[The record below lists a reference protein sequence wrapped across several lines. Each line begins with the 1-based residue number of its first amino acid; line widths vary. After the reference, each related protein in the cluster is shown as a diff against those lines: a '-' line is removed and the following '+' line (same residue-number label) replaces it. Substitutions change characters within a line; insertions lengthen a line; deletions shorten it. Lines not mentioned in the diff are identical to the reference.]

1 MGAEG
6 FRIGQAAEAL
16 GVRVET
22 LRRWE
27 SQGKLRTERTGG
39 GQRLVPAEELSRLL
53 AERRA
58 KDASGPA
65 TSLRNRFP
73 GIVVRIQKDK
83 VAATVEIMA
92 GPHRILS
99 LLTREA
105 VDELGLQPGSE
116 VVANVKA
123 TNVSVD
129 VPRR

>member
-1 MGAEG
+1 MQDG

-27 SQGKLRTERTGG
+27 SEGKLRTERTEG
-39 GQRLVPAEELSRLL
+39 GQRIVPADELSRLL

-58 KDASGPA
+58 KQASGPA
-65 TSLRNRFP
+65 SSLRNRFP
-73 GIVVRIQKDK
+73 GVVVNVEKDG

-105 VDELGLQPGSE
+105 VDELDLRPGSE

-123 TNVSVD
+123 TNVSVE
-129 VPRR
+129 VQR

>member
-1 MGAEG
+1 MQDG

-27 SQGKLRTERTGG
+27 SEGKLRTERTEG
-39 GQRLVPAEELSRLL
+39 GQRIVPADELSRLL

-58 KDASGPA
+58 NQASGPA
-65 TSLRNRFP
+65 SSLRNRFP
-73 GIVVRIQKDK
+73 GVVVNVEKDG

-116 VVANVKA
+116 VVACVKA
-123 TNVSVD
+123 TNVSVE
-129 VPRR
+129 VSRG

>member
-1 MGAEG
+1 MQDG

-27 SQGKLRTERTGG
+27 SEGKLRTERTEG
-39 GQRLVPAEELSRLL
+39 GQRIVPADELSRLL

-58 KDASGPA
+58 KQASGPA
-65 TSLRNRFP
+65 SSLRNRSP
-73 GIVVRIQKDK
+73 GVVVNVEKDG

-105 VDELGLQPGSE
+105 VDELDLRPGSE

-123 TNVSVD
+123 TNVSVE
-129 VPRR
+129 VQR

>member
-1 MGAEG
+1 MDEG

-27 SQGKLRTERTGG
+27 SEGKLRTERTKG
-39 GQRLVPAEELSRLL
+39 GQRIVPAGELARLL

-58 KDASGPA
+58 RQRESGPGN
-65 TSLRNRFP
+65 SLRNRFP
-73 GIVVRIQKDK
+73 GIVVRVEKDK

-105 VDELGLQPGSE
+105 VDELELKPGSE

-123 TNVSVD
+123 TNVSVEI
-129 VPRR
+129 PK